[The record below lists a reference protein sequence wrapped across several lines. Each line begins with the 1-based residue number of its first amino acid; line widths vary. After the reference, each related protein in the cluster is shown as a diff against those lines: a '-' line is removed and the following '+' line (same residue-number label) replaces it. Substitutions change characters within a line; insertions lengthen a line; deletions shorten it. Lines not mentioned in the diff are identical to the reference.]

1 MRNHGGGVARAFRPD
16 PQQPAK
22 SAAVLCSHLK
32 FKLFGGV
39 VFGFIVSFL
48 MISFP
53 DSDDFPGVNLVKIPV
68 A

>member
-1 MRNHGGGVARAFRPD
+1 
-16 PQQPAK
+16 
-22 SAAVLCSHLK
+22 LK

-39 VFGFIVSFL
+39 VFGFVVSFL

-53 DSDDFPGVNLVKIPV
+53 DSDDFPEVNLVKIPV